1 MTTPLHGPL
10 SPTEAHVLYKPTG
23 MTVVFDRFCEHHPY
37 RVVGPESIPER
48 RFSTLVCAARTV
60 VSAGPRFHVESGEFR
75 SSYAQCRQTVND
87 ADFTRQMQEA
97 REDAKYSEKIKEPR

>member
-1 MTTPLHGPL
+1 MPLYGPL
-10 SPTEAHVLYKPTG
+10 SPAESGILYKPTG
-23 MTVVFDRFCEHHPY
+23 KTVDFERFCEHHPY
-37 RVVGPESIPER
+37 RVVGPENMPER
-48 RFSTLVCAARTV
+48 RFSTLACAARTV

-97 REDAKYSEKIKEPR
+97 REDAKYSDKIKEPR